1 MTAGSGAASGA
12 GPAVETRGLHKRYGR
27 TVALESLDLRV
38 ERGEVFGLLGPN
50 GAGKTTTVKLLLGL
64 TNPTSGEGR
73 LLGRPMGDREARRRT
88 GYLPELF
95 RYPHWLRAREVLRLH
110 CELAELP
117 RRTWDHEVDTALER
131 VGLATRGADKVSGFS
146 KGMQQRLGLGV
157 ALLGDPEIV
166 ILDEP
171 TSALDPLGRDEVR
184 SIIRDAGARGT
195 TVILN
200 SHLLGE
206 VERLCD
212 RVTIIHRGRAIAAGT
227 VRELLGEPA
236 LRIRVSGL
244 ADPAALLGGF
254 GPVVGLDED
263 GSVRLRPLAAEQVP
277 EAVAA
282 VVAAGGRVHAVE
294 PGRGSLEDAFLQLV
308 RGDGT
313 AATAV
318 APAAAATPRPP
329 EDGA

>member
-1 MTAGSGAASGA
+1 MTGVGA
-12 GPAVETRGLHKRYGR
+12 GPAVETHALHKRYGR
-27 TVALESLDLRV
+27 IVALESLDLRV

-64 TNPTSGEGR
+64 TRATSGEGR

-88 GYLPELF
+88 GYLPEMF
-95 RYPHWLRAREVLRLH
+95 RYPSWLRAREVLRLH

-117 RRTWDHEVDTALER
+117 RHRWHAEIETALVR
-131 VGLATRGADKVSGFS
+131 VGLGTRGDDKVSGFS

-184 SIIRDAGARGT
+184 GIIREAGARGT

-212 RVTIIHRGRAIAAGT
+212 RVTIVHRGRAIAAGP

-236 LRIRVSGL
+236 LRIRVSEL
-244 ADPAALLGGF
+244 ADGASVLGAF
-254 GPVVGLDED
+254 APIVGTDDE
-263 GSVRLRPLAAEQVP
+263 GAVLLRPLAAERVP
-277 EAVAA
+277 EVVAA
-282 VVAAGGRVHAVE
+282 VVAAGGRVHAVQ
-294 PGRGSLEDAFLQLV
+294 PGRGSLEDAFLDLV
-308 RGDGT
+308 RGDGGPVVS
-313 AATAV
+313 AT
-318 APAAAATPRPP
+318 TPESPR
-329 EDGA
+329 

>member
-1 MTAGSGAASGA
+1 MTDAAIDRS
-12 GPAVETRGLHKRYGR
+12 PAVETRGLHKRYGK

-64 TNPTSGEGR
+64 TRPTAGEGR

-95 RYPHWLRAREVLRLH
+95 RYPQWLRAREVLRLH

-117 RRTWDHEVDTALER
+117 RRTWTTEIDAALQR
-131 VGLATRGADKVSGFS
+131 VGLAARADDKVSGFS

-184 SIIRDAGARGT
+184 SIIRDAGARGI

-206 VERLCD
+206 VERLCS
-212 RVTIIHRGRAIAAGT
+212 RVTIVTKGRAIASGPVA
-227 VRELLGEPA
+227 ELLGAPA
-236 LRIRVSGL
+236 LRLRVTGL
-244 ADPAALLGGF
+244 ADPVALVAPF
-254 GPVVGLDED
+254 APTVEVADD
-263 GSVRLRPLAAEQVP
+263 GTLVLRPLEAERVP
-277 EAVAA
+277 DVIAA
-282 VVAAGGRVHAVE
+282 VVAAGGRVHRVE
-294 PGRGSLEDAFLQLV
+294 PGRGSLEEAFLDLV
-308 RGDGT
+308 RGDGSAG
-313 AATAV
+313 AA
-318 APAAAATPRPP
+318 PGGRP
-329 EDGA
+329 